1 MGQLYSCSKALWL
14 SSTEKMARL
23 RVLARY
29 AVPLACLSDGAS
41 CRQLS
46 SCTRHTGEYA
56 GYAEVRGNP
65 LFSASWGR
73 ERLSISRSADRRQS
87 VDSLKNPRSKKRRA
101 RRREPARRAGA
112 QQPQPP
118 QQQQQQPTTGW
129 IQKVPGDGQCG
140 YQAIDNTNLRF
151 RRHPL
156 RIQTVRYTHPCL

>member
-29 AVPLACLSDGAS
+29 AVPLACLSGGAS

-87 VDSLKNPRSKKRRA
+87 VDSFQK
-101 RRREPARRAGA
+101 
-112 QQPQPP
+112 PQ
-118 QQQQQQPTTGW
+118 
-129 IQKVPGDGQCG
+129 K
-140 YQAIDNTNLRF
+140 
-151 RRHPL
+151 
-156 RIQTVRYTHPCL
+156 